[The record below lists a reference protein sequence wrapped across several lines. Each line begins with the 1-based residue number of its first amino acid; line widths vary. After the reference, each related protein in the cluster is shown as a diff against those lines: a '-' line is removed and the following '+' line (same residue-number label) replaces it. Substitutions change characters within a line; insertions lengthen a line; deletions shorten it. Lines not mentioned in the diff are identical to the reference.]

1 MKNWL
6 ETDKNPNLHRTACG
20 RNFKAAKIFKRG
32 DDAMK
37 NQPNCNNSEE
47 LLSAFIKEN
56 EKDGIR
62 VFVAG
67 GSRGGHNPVYVK
79 EAYTLG
85 KKIVEMGFKLDFGL
99 SNSGIMGAVARGVMD
114 AWNEK
119 QHCPAPEFP
128 IQGITTEEYYKLYD
142 SDDIMLKHIN
152 VIFAKTLEERKQR
165 LLNADFVVFA
175 PGGVGTLDELAYDCV
190 AMQDGLLQR
199 KPFILYNIS
208 GFFHHLL
215 EFLKSISNKG
225 FSDPVPFVV
234 VDNDFELEVAFS
246 LLKNKYDKCCDG
258 DKVYDNTRQLVYEL
272 PYFIRKRQNSGKDV
286 VDIIREVCSIR
297 GLGNAEEKAALDNE
311 IETAYLEK
319 EIERMYD
326 RLAKT
331 GRDTSVVSYKLSR
344 LKRRQGKL

>member
-1 MKNWL
+1 M
-6 ETDKNPNLHRTACG
+6 E
-20 RNFKAAKIFKRG
+20 
-32 DDAMK
+32 

-175 PGGVGTLDELAYDCV
+175 P
-190 AMQDGLLQR
+190 
-199 KPFILYNIS
+199 
-208 GFFHHLL
+208 
-215 EFLKSISNKG
+215 
-225 FSDPVPFVV
+225 
-234 VDNDFELEVAFS
+234 
-246 LLKNKYDKCCDG
+246 
-258 DKVYDNTRQLVYEL
+258 
-272 PYFIRKRQNSGKDV
+272 
-286 VDIIREVCSIR
+286 
-297 GLGNAEEKAALDNE
+297 
-311 IETAYLEK
+311 
-319 EIERMYD
+319 
-326 RLAKT
+326 
-331 GRDTSVVSYKLSR
+331 VVSEHWMSLR
-344 LKRRQGKL
+344 MIA

>member
-1 MKNWL
+1 M
-6 ETDKNPNLHRTACG
+6 E
-20 RNFKAAKIFKRG
+20 
-32 DDAMK
+32 

-175 PGGVGTLDELAYDCV
+175 PGGVGTFFTISAVFSIICLNFLN
-190 AMQDGLLQR
+190 
-199 KPFILYNIS
+199 PFPIKVFPTRYRL
-208 GFFHHLL
+208 
-215 EFLKSISNKG
+215 
-225 FSDPVPFVV
+225 
-234 VDNDFELEVAFS
+234 S
-246 LLKNKYDKCCDG
+246 LLIMILNWK
-258 DKVYDNTRQLVYEL
+258 
-272 PYFIRKRQNSGKDV
+272 S
-286 VDIIREVCSIR
+286 
-297 GLGNAEEKAALDNE
+297 
-311 IETAYLEK
+311 
-319 EIERMYD
+319 
-326 RLAKT
+326 
-331 GRDTSVVSYKLSR
+331 LSAC
-344 LKRRQGKL
+344 

>member
-1 MKNWL
+1 M
-6 ETDKNPNLHRTACG
+6 TKNPICT
-20 RNFKAAKIFKRG
+20 
-32 DDAMK
+32 
-37 NQPNCNNSEE
+37 NQED
-47 LLSAFIKEN
+47 LLSAFIKDN
-56 EKDGIR
+56 KKNGIR

-67 GSRGGHNPVYVK
+67 GSRGGHNPLYVR
-79 EAYTLG
+79 ETYNLG

-99 SNSGIMGAVARGVMD
+99 SNTGIMGAVARGVMD
-114 AWNEK
+114 AWNAK
-119 QHCPAPEFP
+119 QNCVTPDFP
-128 IQGITTEEYYKLYD
+128 IQGITTEEYFKLYNSED
-142 SDDIMLKHIN
+142 ALLKHIN

-165 LLNADFVVFA
+165 LLDADFVVFA

-190 AMQDGLLQR
+190 AMQDGLLPQ
-199 KPFILYNIS
+199 KPFILYNIG

-225 FSDPVPFVV
+225 FSDPVPFIV

-246 LLKNKYDKCCDG
+246 LLKSKYSKKSAKND
-258 DKVYDNTRQLVYEL
+258 VYHDARELVYEL
-272 PYFIRKRQNSGKDV
+272 PYFIKRKQSTHA
-286 VDIIREVCSIR
+286 DIIDIVREVSGIR
-297 GLGNAEEKAALDNE
+297 AFGTEEDKAALDSD

-344 LKRRQGKL
+344 LKRRKNHL

>member
-1 MKNWL
+1 M
-6 ETDKNPNLHRTACG
+6 E
-20 RNFKAAKIFKRG
+20 
-32 DDAMK
+32 

-152 VIFAKTLEERKQR
+152 VIFCE
-165 LLNADFVVFA
+165 
-175 PGGVGTLDELAYDCV
+175 
-190 AMQDGLLQR
+190 
-199 KPFILYNIS
+199 NIRR
-208 GFFHHLL
+208 
-215 EFLKSISNKG
+215 
-225 FSDPVPFVV
+225 
-234 VDNDFELEVAFS
+234 AQ
-246 LLKNKYDKCCDG
+246 
-258 DKVYDNTRQLVYEL
+258 T
-272 PYFIRKRQNSGKDV
+272 
-286 VDIIREVCSIR
+286 
-297 GLGNAEEKAALDNE
+297 KAAECRFCRICSGWRRN
-311 IETAYLEK
+311 
-319 EIERMYD
+319 
-326 RLAKT
+326 T
-331 GRDTSVVSYKLSR
+331 G
-344 LKRRQGKL
+344 

>member
-1 MKNWL
+1 MATTKK
-6 ETDKNPNLHRTACG
+6 TDK
-20 RNFKAAKIFKRG
+20 K
-32 DDAMK
+32 DD
-37 NQPNCNNSEE
+37 
-47 LLSAFIKEN
+47 LLSAFLKEN
-56 EKDGIR
+56 KKDGIR

-99 SNSGIMGAVARGVMD
+99 SNAGIMGAVAKGVMD
-114 AWNEK
+114 AWNQK
-119 QHCPAPEFP
+119 QHSATPDFP

-142 SDDIMLKHIN
+142 SDDAMLKHIN
-152 VIFAKTLEERKQR
+152 VIFAKTLEERKRR

-190 AMQDGLLQR
+190 AMQDGLLQK

-215 EFLKSISNKG
+215 EYLKAISNKG

-246 LLKNKYDKCCDG
+246 LLKNRYYKSESDSG
-258 DKVYDNTRQLVYEL
+258 VYDNTRQLVYEL
-272 PYFIRKRQNSGKDV
+272 PYFIQQRQKTGKDV

-297 GLGNAEEKAALDNE
+297 GLGDDEEKAALDNA

>member
-1 MKNWL
+1 M
-6 ETDKNPNLHRTACG
+6 
-20 RNFKAAKIFKRG
+20 AKKTICDNKY
-32 DDAMK
+32 
-37 NQPNCNNSEE
+37 E

-56 EKDGIR
+56 KKNGIR

-67 GSRGGHNPVYVK
+67 GSRSGNNPLYVR
-79 EAYTLG
+79 ETYNLG

-114 AWNEK
+114 AWNAK
-119 QHCPAPEFP
+119 QNCNAPDFP
-128 IQGITTEEYYKLYD
+128 IQGITTEEYFRLYD
-142 SDDIMLKHIN
+142 SEDEMIKHIN

-165 LLNADFVVFA
+165 LLDADFVVFA

-190 AMQDGLLQR
+190 AMQDGLLQK
-199 KPFILYNIS
+199 KPFILYNIG

-215 EFLKSISNKG
+215 EFLKSIATKG
-225 FSDPVPFVV
+225 FSDPVPFIV

-246 LLKNKYDKCCDG
+246 LLKAQHRKENSDLAH
-258 DKVYDNTRQLVYEL
+258 VYDDARELVYEL
-272 PYFIRKRQNSGKDV
+272 PYYIKRRQESKRLDV
-286 VDIIREVCSIR
+286 IDLVREVRSVR
-297 GLGNAEEKAALDNE
+297 AFGSAEEKAALDGE

-331 GRDTSVVSYKLSR
+331 GRDTSVVSYKLTR
-344 LKRRQGKL
+344 LKQRKRKL

>member
-1 MKNWL
+1 MAKKTN
-6 ETDKNPNLHRTACG
+6 CG
-20 RNFKAAKIFKRG
+20 E
-32 DDAMK
+32 D
-37 NQPNCNNSEE
+37 E

-56 EKDGIR
+56 KKNGIR

-67 GSRGGHNPVYVK
+67 GSRGGHNPVYVR

-119 QHCPAPEFP
+119 QHCATPDFP
-128 IQGITTEEYYKLYD
+128 IQGITTAEYFKLYD
-142 SDDIMLKHIN
+142 SDDKMLQHIN

-165 LLNADFVVFA
+165 LLNADFVVFT

-190 AMQDGLLQR
+190 AMQDGLLQK
-199 KPFILYNIS
+199 KPFILYNIN

-215 EFLKSISNKG
+215 EYLKSISNKG

-246 LLKNKYDKCCDG
+246 LLKNKYDKCCEG
-258 DKVYDNTRQLVYEL
+258 NKVYDNTRRLVYEL
-272 PYFIRKRQNSGKDV
+272 PYFIQQKQQTGKDV
-286 VDIIREVCSIR
+286 ADIIRDVCGIR
-297 GLGNAEEKAALDNE
+297 GLGNDEEKAELDTK

-344 LKRRQGKL
+344 LKRRQNKL

>member
-1 MKNWL
+1 M
-6 ETDKNPNLHRTACG
+6 
-20 RNFKAAKIFKRG
+20 
-32 DDAMK
+32 AMK
-37 NQPNCNNSEE
+37 KNCGEDM

-56 EKDGIR
+56 KKNGIR

-67 GSRGGHNPVYVK
+67 GSRGGHNPVYVR
-79 EAYTLG
+79 EAYALG

-99 SNSGIMGAVARGVMD
+99 SNTGIMGAVARGVMD

-119 QHCPAPEFP
+119 QHYATPDFP
-128 IQGITTEEYYKLYD
+128 IQGITTAEYFKLYD
-142 SDDIMLKHIN
+142 SDDKMLQHIN

-165 LLNADFVVFA
+165 LLNADFVVFT

-190 AMQDGLLQR
+190 AMQDGLLQK
-199 KPFILYNIS
+199 KPFILYNIN

-215 EFLKSISNKG
+215 EYLKSISNKG

-246 LLKNKYDKCCDG
+246 LLKNKYDKCCENN
-258 DKVYDNTRQLVYEL
+258 KVYDNTRQLVYEL
-272 PYFIRKRQNSGKDV
+272 PYFIQQKQQTGKDV
-286 VDIIREVCSIR
+286 ADIIRDVCSIR
-297 GLGNAEEKAALDNE
+297 GLGSEEEKTELDTR
-311 IETAYLEK
+311 IETTYLEK

-344 LKRRQGKL
+344 LKRRQNKL

>member
-1 MKNWL
+1 MTQNKV
-6 ETDKNPNLHRTACG
+6 
-20 RNFKAAKIFKRG
+20 
-32 DDAMK
+32 
-37 NQPNCNNSEE
+37 CNSNDE

-56 EKDGIR
+56 KKDGIR

-67 GSRGGHNPVYVK
+67 GSRGGHNPLYVR
-79 EAYTLG
+79 ETYNLG

-99 SNSGIMGAVARGVMD
+99 SNTGIMGAVARGVMD

-119 QHCPAPEFP
+119 QHCPAPDFP
-128 IQGITTEEYYKLYD
+128 IQGVTTEEYFKLYD
-142 SDDIMLKHIN
+142 SEDLLIKHIN

-190 AMQDGLLQR
+190 AMQDGLLQK
-199 KPFILYNIS
+199 KPFILYNIG

-225 FSDPVPFVV
+225 FSDPVPFIV

-246 LLKNKYDKCCDG
+246 LLKSKYGKCD
-258 DKVYDNTRQLVYEL
+258 DTRKVYDNSRELVYEL
-272 PYFIRKRQNSGKDV
+272 PYFIKRRQNSNLEI
-286 VDIIREVCSIR
+286 VDIIREVCGIKAFGSI
-297 GLGNAEEKAALDNE
+297 EEKATLNND

-344 LKRRQGKL
+344 LKRRKRKL